1 MKDCLFSR
9 LPIMLLCLAM
19 IVSFTMPHS
28 LLAGAGGIEGGSDAS
43 PFKGVSPNTRRQV
56 NITLDNMDIY
66 PVLDHILGDMLQL
79 SYVVDPA
86 IKGTI
91 SVRIKG
97 NYTKNE
103 LLNLF
108 NSILQI
114 HGLAITSGDNGLYKV
129 VRKANSA
136 KAGTQVG
143 KAGRR
148 AIRPGDVIQAFQLTY
163 ISAQTTSVS
172 IRTFLSPGA
181 LVVPVI
187 STNSLI
193 IVDTQENLRKAA
205 KILNLMDADCFKDI
219 QWKLFSLEHID
230 AADLHK
236 DLEKIFK
243 SQGIYNRPGLDQGGL
258 ELIPLKTMNAILVL
272 TRWPKIL
279 DTIEFWI
286 KEFDQGQSE
295 KGAKVNVYFVQN
307 GSAKEI
313 ADILKQL
320 YGGKKSTKS
329 SKRVLVKRLKKTKE
343 AVTGELTGEVEIIP
357 DEINNAIVI
366 KATPKDYEIISSVLK
381 RIDIVPRQ
389 VLIDVLIFEVTL
401 NKNLEYGVEWL
412 FKQKKIGHHGSYHS
426 NIVLEGAKNT
436 ADNAGLGN
444 FPKGF
449 SFSLFD
455 SAGGLRALMSA
466 LAEDTNINVL
476 SAPNILAVDNHE
488 STIEVGEDVPTKT
501 GTTTTSGGNV
511 TENIQYRK
519 TGILLKVKPRI
530 NDSGLVRL
538 DVTQEVSQRSKNT
551 VQGISSPIFSTRK
564 ATTSLVAKD
573 GQTIVLGGLIKNKRD
588 KTKSGFPLLKDI
600 PGVGNLF
607 STTEITN
614 EKTELLFVITPH
626 VIQTRAEADFLTREF
641 AEKVK
646 GLKEQLKLRKEF
658 SRRKDVIRQK
668 ALGTSMSLDEIEAQ
682 QKQDSEETKEEE
694 TRDEKQQGS
703 PEDDDWWTEGVET
716 YED

>member
-1 MKDCLFSR
+1 MKDRLLSR
-9 LPIMLLCLAM
+9 LSIAILCFALAAT
-19 IVSFTMPHS
+19 FTAWEHV
-28 LLAGAGGIEGGSDAS
+28 LAGPNGAKSSSEAS
-43 PFKGVSPNTRRQV
+43 PYKGVPPDTKRQI

-66 PVLDHILGDMLQL
+66 PVLDHILGEMLQL

-91 SVRIKG
+91 SVRING
-97 NYTKNE
+97 SYTKSE

-114 HGLAITSGDNGLYKV
+114 HGLAITTGDNGLYKV

-136 KAGTQVG
+136 KAGTQIG

-148 AIRPGDVIQAFQLTY
+148 ALRPGDMIQAFQLTY

-181 LVVPVI
+181 LVVPVPT
-187 STNSLI
+187 TNSLI

-205 KILNLMDADCFKDI
+205 KILKLMDADCFKDVH
-219 QWKLFSLEHID
+219 WKLFSLEHIE
-230 AADLHK
+230 AVDLHR

-243 SQGIYNRPGLDQGGL
+243 SQGLYNRPGLDQGGL

-272 TRWPKIL
+272 TRWPNIL
-279 DTIEFWI
+279 KTMDFWI
-286 KEFDQGQSE
+286 KELDQGQSE

-320 YGGKKSTKS
+320 YGGKKNTRST
-329 SKRVLVKRLKKTKE
+329 KRVLVKRTKQAKQ
-343 AVTGELTGEVEIIP
+343 AVTGELSGEVEIIP

-366 KATPKDYEIISSVLK
+366 KATPKDYETIASVLK
-381 RIDIVPRQ
+381 KIDIVPRQ

-426 NIVLEGAKNT
+426 NIVFEGAKNT

-455 SAGGLRALMSA
+455 SSGGLRALVSA

-501 GTTTTSGGNV
+501 GTTTTTGGNV

-588 KTKSGFPLLKDI
+588 KTKSGIPLLKDI
-600 PGVGNLF
+600 PAVGNLF

-658 SRRKDVIRQK
+658 SSRKEVIRQK
-668 ALGTSMSLDEIEAQ
+668 ALGTTKSLDEIEAE
-682 QKQDSEETKEEE
+682 QKIGKPRSETGKKDKIEEHE
-694 TRDEKQQGS
+694 SFDDE
-703 PEDDDWWTEGVET
+703 WWTEGVES

>member
-1 MKDCLFSR
+1 MKDRLFLR
-9 LPIMLLCLAM
+9 LSIVLLC
-19 IVSFTMPHS
+19 FT
-28 LLAGAGGIEGGSDAS
+28 LVAIFTANEQVLAGANGADSSGDVS
-43 PFKGVSPNTRRQV
+43 PYKGVPPNTRQQI

-66 PVLDHILGDMLQL
+66 PVLDYILGEILQL

-91 SVRIKG
+91 SVRIQG
-97 NYTKNE
+97 NYTKSE

-136 KAGTQVG
+136 KAGTQVS
-143 KAGRR
+143 KAGTH
-148 AIRPGDVIQAFQLTY
+148 ALKPGDVIQAFQLTY
-163 ISAQTTSVS
+163 ISAQTTSAS

-181 LVVPVI
+181 LVVPVPT
-187 STNSLI
+187 TNSLI

-205 KILNLMDADCFKDI
+205 KILKLMDADCFKDV

-230 AADLHK
+230 VADLHG

-258 ELIPLKTMNAILVL
+258 ELIPLKTLNAILVL
-272 TRWPKIL
+272 TRWPNIL
-279 DTIEFWI
+279 DTMEFWI
-286 KEFDQGQSE
+286 KELDQGQSE

-329 SKRVLVKRLKKTKE
+329 NKRVLVKRAKQTKQT
-343 AVTGELTGEVEIIP
+343 VTGELSGEVEIIP

-366 KATPKDYEIISSVLK
+366 KASPKDYEIISSVLK
-381 RIDIVPRQ
+381 KLDIVPRQ

-426 NIVLEGAKNT
+426 NIVFESAKNT
-436 ADNAGLGN
+436 ADNAGLGE

-455 SAGGLRALMSA
+455 GSGGLRALVSA
-466 LAEDTNINVL
+466 LAEDTSINVL
-476 SAPNILAVDNHE
+476 SAPNILAVDNRE
-488 STIEVGEDVPTKT
+488 STIEVGEDVPTKA
-501 GTTTTSGGNV
+501 GTTTTTGGNV

-538 DVTQEVSQRSKNT
+538 DVTQEVSQRSNHT
-551 VQGISSPIFSTRK
+551 VKGISSPIFSTRR

-573 GQTIVLGGLIKNKRD
+573 GQTIVLGGLIKNQRD
-588 KTKSGFPLLKDI
+588 KTKTGIPLLKDI
-600 PGVGNLF
+600 PGLGNLF
-607 STTEITN
+607 STTGATN

-658 SRRKDVIRQK
+658 ARRKEIIRQK
-668 ALGTSMSLDEIEAQ
+668 ALGTTKSLDEIEAEQ
-682 QKQDSEETKEEE
+682 NIGKPQPEAEKNDKIEEQRSHE
-694 TRDEKQQGS
+694 DE
-703 PEDDDWWTEGVET
+703 WWTEGVEI